1 MIRSFAY
8 HRDMIEILACLKGPI
23 IGGIIGYITNDIAIR
38 MLFRPHTAKYIFGWH
53 IPFTPGIIPKEK
65 GRIAAA
71 IGGAISENLMN
82 KEVLEAYL
90 LSEEMLHKIESA
102 IDSFFQTQQANEETV
117 QEFLCHYL
125 SENEVQALAN
135 SSTEE
140 LTSQIH
146 QRLAKSALGKQIA
159 HVAVQ
164 HVMTKMSNF
173 GSNDGIFAK
182 KLYYDSLK
190 ALRTDYIDYYLLHS
204 LGRGGAEGFKA
215 RFVDNG
221 VMDFLLGERKA
232 GRIRQLG
239 LSFHGN
245 QEQFDQLMAMH
256 EEYHWDF
263 VQIQMNYF
271 DWKHADGKRNVNAE
285 YLYEE
290 LDKRGIPIVVMEPL
304 QGGRLA
310 NPVEG
315 VMNMLKERDPRSSA
329 ASWAFKFV
337 GSHPRILSTLS
348 GMVYME
354 HLQDNLRTFMDFK
367 PLSESELSFLCDE
380 CAGIMANY
388 PTIDCNDCKYC
399 MPCPYGIDIPGIFKH
414 YNSCVNGGLIA
425 QSKSQEDY
433 KKLRKAYLVSYDRAI
448 PTLRQADHCVHC
460 KQCLPK
466 CPQSIQI
473 PRELS
478 RIDHYI
484 EKLKQGTLE

>member
-1 MIRSFAY
+1 MKKIDRREF
-8 HRDMIEILACLKGPI
+8 LKK
-23 IGGIIGYITNDIAIR
+23 GGEG
-38 MLFRPHTAKYIFGWH
+38 
-53 IPFTPGIIPKEK
+53 
-65 GRIAAA
+65 AA
-71 IGGAISENLMN
+71 IAGA
-82 KEVLEAYL
+82 V
-90 LSEEMLHKIESA
+90 
-102 IDSFFQTQQANEETV
+102 
-117 QEFLCHYL
+117 
-125 SENEVQALAN
+125 ALAASCAPKKTAEN
-135 SSTEE
+135 IIASTEE
-140 LTSQIH
+140 GPDVLETGKMELRTNPGNGDKVSLLGYGCMRFTMKKDADGKDVIDQDNVNELIDYALAHGVNYFDTSPVYLQGQSEEATGI
-146 QRLAKSALGKQIA
+146 ALSRHPRNEYFIA
-159 HVAVQ
+159 
-164 HVMTKMSNF
+164 TKMSNF
-173 GSNDGIFAK
+173 GSNDGNFAK

-221 VMDFLLGERKA
+221 VMAFLLGERKA

>member
-1 MIRSFAY
+1 MKKIDRREF
-8 HRDMIEILACLKGPI
+8 LKK
-23 IGGIIGYITNDIAIR
+23 GGEG
-38 MLFRPHTAKYIFGWH
+38 
-53 IPFTPGIIPKEK
+53 
-65 GRIAAA
+65 AA
-71 IGGAISENLMN
+71 IAGAVVLAASCAPKKTTENIVASA
-82 KEVLEAYL
+82 EEGPDVLETGKMELRTNPGNGDKVSLLGYGCMRFTMKKDADGKDVIDQDNVNELIDYALAHGVNYFDTSPVYL
-90 LSEEMLHKIESA
+90 QGQSEEATGIALSRHPR
-102 IDSFFQTQQANEETV
+102 NEY
-117 QEFLCHYL
+117 F
-125 SENEVQALAN
+125 
-135 SSTEE
+135 
-140 LTSQIH
+140 
-146 QRLAKSALGKQIA
+146 IA
-159 HVAVQ
+159 
-164 HVMTKMSNF
+164 TKMSNF
-173 GSNDGIFAK
+173 GSNDGNFAK

-315 VMNMLKERDPRSSA
+315 VVNMLKERDPRSSA